1 MRLDGVHRAAL
12 AALLLA
18 SVLAISACG
27 EKEQTKQAAPTPAP
41 TVTVAAV
48 AAHDV
53 TPSVTFNGRIE
64 AADSV
69 DLRARVE
76 GFIEKRQFEEGAE
89 VKAGDLL
96 VVIEKAPYETQIGQI
111 KGQLTSAEGSL
122 RLAKTEVG
130 RKKQLVDRQA
140 VAQVQL
146 DVAEGQYAQ
155 ALGEQQRLQ
164 AALRRAELDLS
175 YTDIKAPISGN
186 VGRFAFSVG
195 DFVTPSSGS
204 LAVIVS
210 QDPMYVTFPVSARQL
225 LAIQKAAEASG
236 QDPRSVKVKVRL
248 PDGSTYGEIGTI
260 NFVDVRVDPT
270 TDTVSIRAT
279 IPNPKRL
286 LVHNQLVGVIVE
298 QARPVQ
304 ALLIPQSAIIVDQ
317 TGPYVLVVN
326 GENKVEQRRIRPGG
340 QYDSRVIVGEGLKQ
354 GEQVIVEGLQK
365 VRPGQPVAVSTA
377 AQTQG

>member
-1 MRLDGVHRAAL
+1 MHIDDVHRAAL

-27 EKEQTKQAAPTPAP
+27 EKEQTKQAAPAPAP

-96 VVIEKAPYETQIGQI
+96 VEIEKAPYETQIGQI

-130 RKKQLVDRQA
+130 RKKQLVEKQA

-164 AALRRAELDLS
+164 AALKRAELDLS

-210 QDPMYVTFPVSARQL
+210 QNPMYVTFPVSARQL

-248 PDGSTYGEIGTI
+248 PDGSTYGETGTI

-304 ALLIPQSAIIVDQ
+304 ALLIPQSIIVDQ

-354 GEQVIVEGLQK
+354 GEQIIVEGLQK
-365 VRPGQPVAVSTA
+365 VRPGQAVAVSTA
-377 AQTQG
+377 PKTEG